1 MAFAV
6 SAGVCTPGGRIVVV
20 VTGFGLL
27 PAVVGACIWA
37 CAAPMATTNK
47 VAESAVLMTN
57 PGIAAIADYAHLLGR
72 QQPDAGSDTSS
83 RGAAPAASRG
93 MGHGRDR
100 RPHGFETREDALLT
114 MRGGTGCWATRN

>member
-37 CAAPMATTNK
+37 CAEPMATTNN

-72 QQPDAGSDTSS
+72 QQPDAGS
-83 RGAAPAASRG
+83 G
-93 MGHGRDR
+93 
-100 RPHGFETREDALLT
+100 E
-114 MRGGTGCWATRN
+114 